1 MSYSMILLSHDI
13 NHDHNFSE
21 TKNNMGDKMNK
32 LILTATAF
40 VLAASSSAFA
50 EESLRIVSWGGAYQ
64 KGQSIGIFQPAAKAM
79 GITVKEDTY
88 GGISDV
94 KLMVKSGGDKFDIFS
109 SGAGGCAAGGAEG
122 LLEKLDYSVIDVSNH
137 LPGMWSDYC
146 AGADIFSVVA
156 AWNTETY
163 GENGPRSW
171 ADFYDVA
178 KFPGSR
184 AMRAK
189 VDAQLETALLADG
202 VPMSEIYNV
211 LDSEEGIDRALD
223 KIRSIKDHIAVWWTS
238 GAMHAQLMKDGEVD
252 MTTGWNGRFDVAKRD
267 GANVSYDW
275 RSGIMDWEGYGIPK
289 GIKNKDL
296 AMKYIAEMMKA
307 EYMAEFAKHITYG
320 PTNKKVY
327 ELGLLDDAT
336 ARALPSH
343 PENAKHQLT
352 LSTAWYAK
360 WRTIAAEKYTEMMTE

>member
-1 MSYSMILLSHDI
+1 MNNIKKILSALVVGTVA
-13 NHDHNFSE
+13 FSA
-21 TKNNMGDKMNK
+21 N
-32 LILTATAF
+32 
-40 VLAASSSAFA
+40 VFA
-50 EESLRIVSWGGAYQ
+50 EDSLRIVSWGGAYQ
-64 KGQSIGIFQPAAKAM
+64 KGQSIGIFQPAAKAL

-137 LPGMWSDYC
+137 IPGTYSDYC

-156 AWNTETY
+156 AWNTDTY
-163 GENGPRSW
+163 GDNGPRSW
-171 ADFYDVA
+171 ADFYDVK
-178 KFPGSR
+178 KFPGTR

-202 VPMSEIYNV
+202 VPMSYIYNV
-211 LDSEEGIDRALD
+211 LSTEEGMDRALD

-252 MTTGWNGRFDVAKRD
+252 MTTGWNGRFDVAIRD
-267 GANVSYDW
+267 GAKTAYDYKT
-275 RSGIMDWEGYGIPK
+275 GIMDWEGYGIPK
-289 GIKNKDL
+289 GVKNKDL
-296 AMKYIAEMMKA
+296 GMKYIAEMMKPN
-307 EYMAEFAKHITYG
+307 YMAEFVKHITYG
-320 PTNKKVY
+320 PTNTKAY
-327 ELGLLDDAT
+327 ENGLISDEL
-336 ARALPSH
+336 ARSLPSH
-343 PENAKHQLT
+343 PENAKHQLL
-352 LSTAWYAK
+352 LSQAWYAK